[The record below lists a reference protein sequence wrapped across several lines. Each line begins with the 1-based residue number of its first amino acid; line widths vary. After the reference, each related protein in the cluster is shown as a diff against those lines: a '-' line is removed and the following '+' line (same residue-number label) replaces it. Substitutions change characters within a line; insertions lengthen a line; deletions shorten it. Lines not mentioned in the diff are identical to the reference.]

1 MTKVARRPLASR
13 LFDWSSR
20 RLGYGNDDPNTN
32 GELRLLTELRE
43 RPTVFDVGANRGDFA
58 EAVLERKPDA
68 CLHCFEPSASAY
80 ETLKARLADRAV
92 LHNVALDSSAGRAF
106 LYANE
111 PGSELSS
118 LYRRDLRA
126 LGMPFGQ
133 HTESVIVSTLDI
145 EAREAGVEHI
155 DLLKID
161 TEGAEARVIE
171 GSSGMLAAGAIGML
185 LIEYGGTALDSHR
198 FVRDYYGLLADRYD
212 LYRVL
217 PDGLLPMGAYRE
229 AYERAEFVNLCALR
243 RWPSSR

>member
-1 MTKVARRPLASR
+1 LP
-13 LFDWSSR
+13 D
-20 RLGYGNDDPNTN
+20 
-32 GELRLLTELRE
+32 

-58 EAVLERKPDA
+58 QGVLERIPGA
-68 CLHCFEPSASAY
+68 RIHCFEPSPSAY
-80 ETLKARLADRAV
+80 ETLKTRLQDRAV
-92 LHNVALDSSAGRAF
+92 LHNVALDSAPGQAV

-126 LGMPFGQ
+126 LGLPFGH
-133 HTESVIVSTLDI
+133 HTESVTVSTLDI
-145 EAREAGVEHI
+145 EAGRAGVDRI

-171 GSSGMLAAGAIGML
+171 GSAGMIEAGAIDMF

-217 PDGLLPMGAYRE
+217 PNGLLPMGGYRE
-229 AYERAEFVNLCALR
+229 AYERAEYVNLCALR
-243 RWPSSR
+243 R